1 LLKTAL
7 RKILRND
14 LAGITFALVLLC
26 TLLTV
31 FTSGF
36 FSAYNLDSII
46 KDISIFAIVGMSQM
60 VTLGVGQFNLAI
72 GAIGGCAGMVCGA
85 LLELMGIPY
94 AIAVIIS
101 MAAGYLL
108 GYFQGFLIV
117 KTKIN
122 AFIVTLALASVYH
135 GLNMTATENRFF
147 RNIPSSFKAIAKG
160 NLGGV
165 PILLIFVFI
174 TMLIFWILFNRTV
187 TGRRILATGVNAKA
201 ADYAG
206 IDSGSTIRLAH
217 GLSGLLAAL
226 AAVLTISKL
235 GAAQTSIGSTW
246 LLISFAAPILGG
258 TLLSGG
264 KVSIVGT
271 FLGAALMIIITNA
284 LVLFGVSSYWFQA
297 FTGGILLLAFTI
309 NQIRITMNTG
319 EDRVLIGGG
328 KQFEKTN

>member
-1 LLKTAL
+1 VFKRTLG
-7 RKILRND
+7 KIVRND
-14 LAGITFALVLLC
+14 LAGITFILVLLC
-26 TLLTV
+26 TLLTI

-36 FSAYNLDSII
+36 FSAYNLDSVI
-46 KDISIFAIVGMSQM
+46 KNMSIFAIVGLSQM
-60 VTLGVGQFNLAI
+60 VTLGVGQFNLAV
-72 GAIGGCAGMVCGA
+72 GAIGGCAGMVCGV

-94 AIAVIIS
+94 VIAMIVS
-101 MAAGYLL
+101 LAVGFLL

-122 AFIVTLALASVYH
+122 AFIITLALASVYH

-147 RNIPSSFKAIAKG
+147 RNIPNSFKAIAKG
-160 NLGGV
+160 NLWGIPV
-165 PILLIFVFI
+165 LLIFSFI

-206 IDSGSTIRLAH
+206 IDSGSAIRLAH
-217 GLSGLLAAL
+217 GLSGLLAGL

-271 FLGAALMIIITNA
+271 FLGAAFMTIITNA
-284 LVLFGVSSYWFQA
+284 LVLVGVSFYWFQA
-297 FTGGILLLAFTI
+297 FTGGILLLAFAV
-309 NQIRITMNTG
+309 NKIRETMNTG
-319 EDRVLIGGG
+319 EGRVLIKGGIV
-328 KQFEKTN
+328 

>member
-1 LLKTAL
+1 MFKTTL
-7 RKILRND
+7 RKIVRND
-14 LAGITFALVLLC
+14 LAGITFVLVLLC
-26 TLLTV
+26 TLLTI
-31 FTSGF
+31 FTDGF
-36 FSAYNLDSII
+36 FSAYNLDSVI
-46 KDISIFAIVGMSQM
+46 KNMSIFAIVGMSQM
-60 VTLGVGQFNLAI
+60 LTLGVGQFNLAV

-94 AIAVIIS
+94 TIAVIAS
-101 MAAGYLL
+101 LAVGYLL

-117 KTKIN
+117 KTKMN
-122 AFIVTLALASVYH
+122 AFIITLALASVYH
-135 GLNMTATENRFF
+135 GLNMTFTENRFF
-147 RNIPSSFKAIAKG
+147 RNIPNSFKAIAKG
-160 NLGGV
+160 SLGGV

-187 TGRRILATGVNAKA
+187 TGRRMLATGVNAKA

-206 IDSGSTIRLAH
+206 IDSGSAIRLAH

-271 FLGAALMIIITNA
+271 FLGAALMTIITNA
-284 LVLFGVSSYWFQA
+284 LVLVGVSFYWFQA
-297 FTGGILLLAFTI
+297 FTGGILLFAFAI
-309 NQIRITMNTG
+309 NKIRETMNTSEG
-319 EDRVLIGGG
+319 RVLIEGG
-328 KQFEKTN
+328 K

>member
-1 LLKTAL
+1 VFKTAL
-7 RKILRND
+7 RKIVRND

-26 TLLTV
+26 TLLTI
-31 FTSGF
+31 FTDGF
-36 FSAYNLDSII
+36 FSAYNLDSVI
-46 KDISIFAIVGMSQM
+46 KNISIFTIVGMSQM
-60 VTLGVGQFNLAI
+60 VTLGVGQFNLSV
-72 GAIGGCAGMVCGA
+72 GAIGGCAGMIFGA
-85 LLELMGIPY
+85 LIELMGIPY
-94 AIAVIIS
+94 VIAIIIS
-101 MAAGYLL
+101 LTAGYLL

-147 RNIPSSFKAIAKG
+147 RDIPNSFKVIAKG
-160 NLGGV
+160 NLWGI
-165 PILLIFVFI
+165 PILLIFSFI

-187 TGRRILATGVNAKA
+187 TGRKMLATGVNVKA

-217 GLSGLLAAL
+217 GLSGLLAGL

-246 LLISFAAPILGG
+246 LLVSFAAPILGG

-271 FLGAALMIIITNA
+271 FLGAALMTIITNA
-284 LVLFGVSSYWFQA
+284 LVLVGISFYWFQA
-297 FTGGILLLAFTI
+297 FTGGILLLAFAL
-309 NQIRITMNTG
+309 NKIRESMNTG
-319 EDRVLIGGG
+319 EGRVLIEGG
-328 KQFEKTN
+328 K